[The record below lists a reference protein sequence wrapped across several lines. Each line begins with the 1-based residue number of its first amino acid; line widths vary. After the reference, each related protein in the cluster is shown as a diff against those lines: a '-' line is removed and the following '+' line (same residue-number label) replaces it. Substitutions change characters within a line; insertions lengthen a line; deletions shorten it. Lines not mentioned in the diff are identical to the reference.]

1 MEKIYSDFDFTF
13 TNNLSTGVNKITNAD
28 SVNQSIKNIL
38 MTNKGEVPFNPLF
51 GSRLNHLLFEPI
63 NYITTALIKDEIL
76 TALNNFEPRIKI
88 EEIKVRELYDEKAY
102 KILLKYILLYFNES
116 VIIEFKL
123 KLKGV

>member
-13 TNNLSTGVNKITNAD
+13 TNNVSTGISKIINAD

-38 MTNKGEVPFNPLF
+38 MTNKGEIPFNPMF
-51 GSRLNHLLFEPI
+51 GSKLNHLLFEPI
-63 NYITTALIKDEIL
+63 NAVTTALIKDEIL

-88 EEIKVRELYDEKAY
+88 EEIKVEELYDEKAY